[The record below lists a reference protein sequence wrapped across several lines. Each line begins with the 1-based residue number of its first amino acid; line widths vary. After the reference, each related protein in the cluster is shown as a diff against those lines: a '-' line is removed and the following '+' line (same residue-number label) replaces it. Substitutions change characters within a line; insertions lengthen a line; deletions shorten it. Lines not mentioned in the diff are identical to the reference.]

1 MTVKIFSLCSPQN
14 CGFDAANDQFAVKS
28 DEELRRSLLTFF
40 KPALLARM
48 QIVQYHY
55 LTTDVMQRIV
65 KAKLAK
71 LEKLIAE
78 RYKSD
83 CYYRRKYS

>member
-1 MTVKIFSLCSPQN
+1 
-14 CGFDAANDQFAVKS
+14 
-28 DEELRRSLLTFF
+28 
-40 KPALLARM
+40 M

-71 LEKLIAE
+71 LEKLITE
-78 RYKSD
+78 RYKATVTIAENILKHIEQQCEADTNGARLVDAILEGQPTTFLSFASTH
-83 CYYRRKYS
+83 RSW